1 MMLKKSVRGNN
12 YTSKLPKLRLFI
24 NINSAYLNNLQQMSA
39 RTGVWES
46 IKNFHQ
52 LEGLMEAQLLSVI
65 GL

>member
-1 MMLKKSVRGNN
+1 MLKKSVRGNN
-12 YTSKLPKLRLFI
+12 YTSKLTKLRLFI

-52 LEGLMEAQLLSVI
+52 LKD
-65 GL
+65 